1 MSNKSPGSIVSK
13 TYELPEEETEATK
26 SGYVFDESMQM
37 DFVYEDEEEEE
48 KQRNTEKGYWAVT
61 KKIDNMR
68 ILAEFVAER
77 ENDALSNVFAAWS
90 VNEGAKLER
99 ELFRKLKSL

>member
-1 MSNKSPGSIVSK
+1 LSNKSAGGIGSK
-13 TYELPEEETEATK
+13 TYELPEEDREATK

-48 KQRNTEKGYWAVT
+48 EQGNNEKGYWAIT

-77 ENDALSNVFAAWS
+77 ENDALSKVFAAWS

-99 ELFRKLKSL
+99 ELFRKLNS